1 MTRNDSG
8 YICDV
13 TGFRMPLSHKLIIE
27 DVMLDNMSTSNNH
40 DHYNTT
46 IVYRNGHSLAIV
58 NLNKKNT

>member
-13 TGFRMPLSHKLIIE
+13 TGFRMPLSPKLNIE
-27 DVMLDNMSTSNNH
+27 DVMLDNMCTSNNH
-40 DHYNTT
+40 VHYDTT
-46 IVYRNGHSLAIV
+46 IVYSNGQSKAIV